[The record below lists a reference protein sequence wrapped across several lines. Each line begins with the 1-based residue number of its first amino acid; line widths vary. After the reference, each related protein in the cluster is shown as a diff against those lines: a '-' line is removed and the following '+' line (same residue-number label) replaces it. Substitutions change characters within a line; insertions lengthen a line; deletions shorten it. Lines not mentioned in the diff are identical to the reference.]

1 MKVQIVL
8 VVAQSRPLF
17 RKYSGFL
24 SRLNPDTSGH
34 FREYSRKWILLAGM
48 VGVVTGLI
56 TVILDVV
63 VRVLLLG
70 NDSSG
75 GGFTGYVTSAY
86 NSSPAAAFLLPFVGI
101 VAAGLVLRRSAT
113 PRNLTGTDE
122 LLEQYHTDGEGVHTK
137 RGITE
142 FLAAIL
148 TIGFGGSAGLEGP
161 SIGAGGVVGSWVWR
175 HLSRRLKLTH
185 DDLRILLL
193 TGASA
198 GIAAIFKAPLTG
210 IIFALEVPY
219 KDDLARRAFLPSII
233 SGVASYVTFAS
244 FEGSTPLFSFVT
256 TQAGFTLEDLV
267 LAVVL
272 GVLVGVLAVAF
283 TTTYRQVQRM
293 LQSFR
298 PPFMTRYL
306 IGGLA
311 VGGIALLV
319 REVYASPYT
328 FGPGYYLIQGGLSG
342 SFTIQFLAAMLVL
355 RMLATAFTLGAGGV
369 GGIFFPLVVFGSL
382 TGSLFALLVHSDVAV
397 FASVG
402 IAAFMSAG
410 YKTPLAAVTFIG
422 DTTGSV
428 SFLVPAMVGSAI
440 AYLVSGENS
449 VSTEQRRWS
458 VPPPT

>member
-1 MKVQIVL
+1 M
-8 VVAQSRPLF
+8 F
-17 RKYSGFL
+17 RKYASL
-24 SRLNPDTSGH
+24 ISRLNPDTSGH

-48 VGVVTGLI
+48 VGIVTGFI
-56 TVILDVV
+56 TIVLDVV

-70 NDSSG
+70 NDLGG
-75 GGFTGYVTSAY
+75 GGFTGYVTRVYDAT
-86 NSSPAAAFLLPFVGI
+86 PLAAFFLPFVGL
-101 VAAGLVLRRSAT
+101 VAAGLLLRKFST

-122 LLEQYHTDGEGVHTK
+122 LLEQYHTAGEGVHTT
-137 RGITE
+137 RGSVE
-142 FLAAIL
+142 YVAAVL
-148 TIGFGGSAGLEGP
+148 TIGLGGSAGLEGP

-175 HLSRRLKLTH
+175 HLSRRFSLTH

-193 TGASA
+193 AGASA

-210 IIFALEVPY
+210 IVFALEVPY

-244 FEGSTPLFSFVT
+244 VEGSTPLFSFAS
-256 TQAGFTLEDLV
+256 TQVGFTPGDLV
-267 LAVVL
+267 LAAVF
-272 GVLVGVLAVAF
+272 GVFVGVLAVAF
-283 TTTYRQVQRM
+283 STLYHQTRRR
-293 LQSFR
+293 LESLEL
-298 PPFMTRYL
+298 PFMSRYL
-306 IGGLA
+306 IGGAA
-311 VGGIALLV
+311 VGAIALLV
-319 REVYASPYT
+319 RVVYDSPYT
-328 FGPGYYLIQGGLSG
+328 FGPGYSLIQGGLSG
-342 SFTIQFLAAMLVL
+342 SFGIQFLAAILVL
-355 RMLATAFTLGAGGV
+355 RMVATAFTLGSGGV

-382 TGSLFALLVHSDVAV
+382 TGSLFAILVHGDVAV

-449 VSTEQRRWS
+449 VSSEQRLWS
-458 VPPPT
+458 TPAPT